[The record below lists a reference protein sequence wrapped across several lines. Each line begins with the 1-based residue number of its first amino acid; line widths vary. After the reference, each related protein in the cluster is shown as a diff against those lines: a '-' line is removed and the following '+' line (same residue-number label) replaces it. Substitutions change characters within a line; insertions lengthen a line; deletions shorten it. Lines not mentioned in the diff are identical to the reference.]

1 MKRPASPPPTSP
13 GFKEELVAQLPQLR
27 AFCRFLCRGHAFDA
41 DDLAQEALT
50 RAWAAQASYVPGTMM
65 RAWLFVI
72 ARNLHYSSK
81 RRERFVGALD
91 PEQMEQSL
99 STPGA
104 QDAVL
109 DLDEVRRALDLLAPD
124 QRDALVLVSAGGLS
138 YEEAAEICGCA
149 TGTIK
154 SRVNRARLSLTKA
167 LRQSSGIPSSSKP
180 ADQALDLLVR
190 DAQRLA
196 GDG

>member
-1 MKRPASPPPTSP
+1 MTPQQPAAGSD
-13 GFKEELVAQLPQLR
+13 FKEQLVAQLPHLR
-27 AFCRFLCRGHAFDA
+27 AFCRFLCRGDRADA
-41 DDLAQEALT
+41 DDLAQETVT
-50 RAWAAQASYVPGTMM
+50 RAWAARASFTPGTMM

-72 ARNLHYSSK
+72 ARNLHYSAK
-81 RRERFVGALD
+81 RRERFVGALE
-91 PEQMEQSL
+91 PEQIEQRL
-99 STPGA
+99 TTQGA
-104 QDAVL
+104 QNAII

-138 YEEAAEICGCA
+138 YDEAAEICGCA

-154 SRVNRARLSLTKA
+154 SRVNRARVGLVKILSQVASL
-167 LRQSSGIPSSSKP
+167 PSSSNP
-180 ADQALDLLVR
+180 ADTALDLLVR